1 MLGGSS
7 RWLSLNVLARPA
19 PLLLLTGV
27 VNRPWLA
34 KTGKYSL
41 NHCGRTGTGI
51 LNFEMANLGN
61 GNLIGRNV
69 SRLRYQQSWTQ
80 EELAAKM
87 QLLGCYTTRDI
98 IANIENR
105 RSSANDKQI
114 AFLAEAL
121 NVEIGD
127 LFPKNPTKSFTSH
140 VASP

>member
-1 MLGGSS
+1 M
-7 RWLSLNVLARPA
+7 
-19 PLLLLTGV
+19 
-27 VNRPWLA
+27 
-34 KTGKYSL
+34 
-41 NHCGRTGTGI
+41 GI
-51 LNFEMANLGN
+51 FNFEMGILRN

-87 QLLGCYTTRDI
+87 QLLGCYMTRDI

-114 AFLAEAL
+114 AFPAEAL

-127 LFPKNPTKSFTSH
+127 LFPRKLTKAFTSH
-140 VASP
+140 VASPRARLHAETLARSAFPHQT